1 MAILPTANQKR
12 AKETAALVAELVAN
26 ESVRRNL
33 MLNYVRFRHAKIARD
48 DFAAQDAYLDKMLA
62 KMEAQKSPWHA
73 AHVRIADTY
82 RKNRVR
88 AAELD
93 DRAADLF
100 ARINAVRPA
109 VCRVRVVREG
119 DE

>member
-12 AKETAALVAELVAN
+12 ARETAALVTELVAN

-33 MLNYVRFRHAKIARD
+33 VLNYVRFRHAKIALD
-48 DFAAQDAYLDKMLA
+48 DFAAQDAYLDKLLA
-62 KMEAQKSPWHA
+62 KMEAQKSPWLR
-73 AHVRIADTY
+73 AHVNISNTY
-82 RKNRVR
+82 RKNRAR
-88 AAELD
+88 AGELN
-93 DRAADLF
+93 DRTADLF

>member
-1 MAILPTANQKR
+1 
-12 AKETAALVAELVAN
+12 
-26 ESVRRNL
+26 
-33 MLNYVRFRHAKIARD
+33 
-48 DFAAQDAYLDKMLA
+48 
-62 KMEAQKSPWHA
+62 MEAQKSPWHA

-88 AAELD
+88 ATELD

>member
-1 MAILPTANQKR
+1 M
-12 AKETAALVAELVAN
+12 
-26 ESVRRNL
+26 RRNL
-33 MLNYVRFRHAKIARD
+33 ALNYVRFRHAKIARD

-62 KMEAQKSPWHA
+62 RMEAQKSPWHR
-73 AHVRIADTY
+73 AHVGIAATY
-82 RKNRVR
+82 RKNRTR